1 MRASKLS
8 FIFILFAINFT
19 AQNLTREER
28 IEIIELFAKFKYP
41 TTPEEALVITDKVLA
56 IDSSNITAIGYKAI
70 SYFRKKDYHEALKN
84 FNWMQ
89 KINQAFSKT
98 KKYCNYY
105 CLPAYLPEQ

>member
-70 SYFRKKDYHEALKN
+70 SYFRKKDYN
-84 FNWMQ
+84 
-89 KINQAFSKT
+89 
-98 KKYCNYY
+98 
-105 CLPAYLPEQ
+105 